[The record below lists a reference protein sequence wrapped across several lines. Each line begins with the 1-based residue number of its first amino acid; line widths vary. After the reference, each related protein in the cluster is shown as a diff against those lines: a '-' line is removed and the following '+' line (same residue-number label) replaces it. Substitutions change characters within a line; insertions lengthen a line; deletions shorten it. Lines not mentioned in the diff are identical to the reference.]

1 MSVQT
6 YPYEAHFKWKWHKT
20 CDPWAI
26 PSKETVEAQLT
37 SDFKTAFLAEFAETL
52 TKEGH
57 WYSLTD
63 VTTTFTKYE
72 GSWGIPLPVPPFYID
87 VEGETVISF
96 QTDIKDAS
104 AHSSP
109 QLWEAVKEA
118 IFGIIE
124 YIGVHPEIGVILLAA
139 GVLTILT
146 IWLINTGTG
155 AILSLGSS
163 AGPFVLT
170 LGILGIAALGIYALF
185 FTKKGQKARSKR
197 RRK

>member
-1 MSVQT
+1 MSIQT
-6 YPYEAHFKWKWHKT
+6 YGYEAHFKWKWHKT

-96 QTDIKDAS
+96 QSDIKDAS
-104 AHSSP
+104 AHNSP
-109 QLWEAVKEA
+109 QLWEEIKEA
-118 IFGIIE
+118 IWDIAH
-124 YIGVHPEIGVILLAA
+124 YIGLHPEIGVLLLTA
-139 GVLTILT
+139 GVLTILA
-146 IWLINTGTG
+146 IWLINTITG
-155 AILSLGSS
+155 AILSLGSNIGAS
-163 AGPFVLT
+163 VLT
-170 LGILGIAALGIYALF
+170 LGILGIMALGIYALF
-185 FTKKGQKARSKR
+185 LTKKGKKTRSKAR
-197 RRK
+197 RK